1 MSNPPLLNLRDISLS
16 FGGKPIFS
24 NLSLQITK
32 GDRICLVGRNGT
44 GKSTLLKIIANLIE
58 IDDGEKFMQPGTKIA
73 YLPQD
78 ADFPE
83 SEKILDYVCQVT
95 GCQPYEGEA
104 MLNELQM
111 PGDRLMQNLSGGEKR
126 RIALAIALVQQP
138 DILLLDEPTNHL
150 DIPAIEWLEATLK
163 SFRGAYLIIS
173 HDRTFLEQVS
183 TSTLWLDR
191 GKLNSHSKGYSDF
204 ERWSDTLMLE
214 EERQLEKIDTRLRL
228 EMDWLHR
235 GVTARRKR
243 NQGRLRQLQAL
254 RSERRT
260 RQMNQ
265 TKQLQLGSLTNDI
278 SSKMVAELR
287 NISKNFGDKKIVN
300 NFSSRILRGDRIGI
314 VGANGTGKSTFLK
327 LLVKATQPDEGSV
340 RLGSKIELT
349 YFDQMRDSLKPDKT
363 LWENLCETGGDQVI
377 VRGQHR
383 HIIAYLKDFL
393 FTDKQVRAPVSILSG
408 GEKNR
413 LALAKS
419 LAQPGN
425 VMILDEPTNDL
436 DMDTLDL
443 LIDTLSDYDGTL
455 IIVSHDRDF
464 LDKLTTSIISFE
476 GNGIV
481 EEYVGGY
488 SDYLKQKKSRPVASS
503 AKQKK
508 TEFPIASPPKNAKK
522 FTYNERREYDLL
534 PKTMESLQT
543 EIKIIE
549 AKLDRSD
556 FYQNHHHEF
565 LTFTARLEE
574 AKKELD
580 TAELRWLELDE
591 KINN

>member
-1 MSNPPLLNLRDISLS
+1 MSNPPLLTLRDISLT

-24 NLSLQITK
+24 NLSLQIGK

-44 GKSTLLKIIANLIE
+44 GKSTLLKIIAGLID
-58 IDDGEKFMQPGTKIA
+58 IDDGEKFVQPGTKVA

-78 ADFPE
+78 ALFPE
-83 SEKILDYVCQVT
+83 SEKILDYVCQMT
-95 GCQPYEGEA
+95 GCPSYEVEA
-104 MLNELQM
+104 ILGELQM
-111 PGDRLMQNLSGGEKR
+111 PGDRLMQGLSGGERR
-126 RIALAIALVQQP
+126 RISLAISLVQQP

-163 SFRGAYLIIS
+163 TFRGAYLVIS
-173 HDRTFLEQVS
+173 HDRAFLERVS

-191 GKLNSHSKGYSDF
+191 GNLHSNNKGYSDF
-204 ERWSDTLMLE
+204 ERWSDALMLE
-214 EERQLEKIDTRLRL
+214 EERQLEKMDARLRL

-243 NQGRLRQLQAL
+243 NQGRLRQLQSL
-254 RSERRT
+254 RTERRS
-260 RQMNQ
+260 RQLNQ
-265 TKQLQLGSLTNDI
+265 VKQLQLGSLTNDI

-287 NISKNFGDKKIVN
+287 QVTKNFGEKKIVS
-300 NFSSRILRGDRIGI
+300 NFTTRILRGDRIGI
-314 VGANGTGKSTFLK
+314 IGANGTGKSTFLK
-327 LLVKATQPDEGSV
+327 LLVKAMKPDEGSV
-340 RLGSKIELT
+340 KLGTKIELT
-349 YFDQMRDSLKPDKT
+349 YFDQMRDSLKADKT

-383 HIIAYLKDFL
+383 HIMAYLKDFL

-455 IIVSHDRDF
+455 IVVSHDRDF
-464 LDKLTTSIISFE
+464 LDKLTTSIIAFE
-476 GNGIV
+476 GDGIV

-488 SDYLKQKKSRPVASS
+488 SDYLKQRKLL
-503 AKQKK
+503 
-508 TEFPIASPPKNAKK
+508 PKPSIIKEKMKNEAALAQLKVTKK
-522 FTYNERREYDLL
+522 FTYNEKRDYDLL
-534 PKTMESLQT
+534 PQKMELLQS
-543 EIKIIE
+543 EIKNIE
-549 AKLDRSD
+549 AKLEQPN
-556 FYQNHHHEF
+556 FYQHHQQEF
-565 LTFTARLEE
+565 MVLTGRLEE
-574 AKKELD
+574 IKNELD
-580 TAELRWLELDE
+580 AAELRWLELDE
-591 KINN
+591 KINS